1 MAAES
6 SLELQ
11 SLEEPR
17 KRWWQK
23 LVKVTTTVAIVVI
36 TAIASTATTVWV
48 TQALTPSPPTK
59 DAAVT
64 EVLRVESL
72 KGNETNVIGAEKD
85 GAGISGNL
93 LSDLP
98 SGKQVFAA
106 VRGKWNE
113 QDTGSIRNG
122 ALSFAQCSIDTTVET
137 FDCGTPWLGKR
148 GDIQDYYV
156 YVGIADQNAA
166 GGIIDALEKQSQ
178 SNAAENWSH
187 PAPAGFET
195 LPPIVV
201 KRQ

>member
-1 MAAES
+1 MES

-11 SLEEPR
+11 SQEEPR
-17 KRWWQK
+17 ERWGQK
-23 LVKVTTTVAIVVI
+23 LVKVTTTVAMVVI

-48 TQALTPSPPTK
+48 TQALTPPPPTK

-72 KGNETNVIGAEKD
+72 KGNETNVIAAEKV
-85 GAGISGNL
+85 GASISGNL

-113 QDTGSIRNG
+113 QDNGSIRIG
-122 ALSFAQCSIDTTVET
+122 TLSFTQCSIDATVET
-137 FDCGTPWLGKR
+137 FDCGTPWLGNK
-148 GDIQDYYV
+148 GDLQDYYV
-156 YVGIADQNAA
+156 YVGIADQNGA
-166 GGIIDALEKQSQ
+166 GSIIDALEKQAQ

-201 KRQ
+201 RRQ